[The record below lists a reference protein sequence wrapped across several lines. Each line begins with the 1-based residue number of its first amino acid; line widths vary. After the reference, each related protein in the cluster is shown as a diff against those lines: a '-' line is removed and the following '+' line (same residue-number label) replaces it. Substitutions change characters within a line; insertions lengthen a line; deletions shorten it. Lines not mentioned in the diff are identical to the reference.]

1 MEEKTAE
8 ESSSPTQ
15 VRVMLWFIP
24 RTLSTAITKCLSF
37 VDGIQIIF
45 EPYLYAYYY
54 GPERKQTGVS
64 EMYDNFLDKTNDAV
78 TDKVDLAKGFIP
90 DTCTYDWVKQTL
102 EADYPGK
109 KIVFCKDASYTL
121 DGQYDRLPQGY
132 RHTFIIRH
140 PYKLYT
146 SWRRLVQRFLQLQEP
161 FYWHE
166 LPEPIRPAKY
176 GLEEHYELYQYL
188 INHGMNPIIIDA
200 DDLQRHPE
208 SIMRKYCAAVGIPFT
223 EDLLQWPS
231 GDDILHTWMA
241 PDGLIQGNKLGNE
254 GGFYDVAL
262 QSTCFGP
269 PRETPSRASLREDVR
284 YMSDASMPFYEK
296 MYNHRIK
303 P

>member
-1 MEEKTAE
+1 MEAKAL
-8 ESSSPTQ
+8 ESQEGSQSSQDQ
-15 VRVMLWFIP
+15 VRVMLWYIP
-24 RTLSTAITKCLSF
+24 RTLSTAVTKCLSF

-45 EPYLYAYYY
+45 EPYVYAYYF
-54 GPERKQTGVS
+54 GPEGKKTTDARMSKI
-64 EMYDNFLDKTNDAV
+64 YDNFLEKTNDV
-78 TDKVDLAKGFIP
+78 GTDKVDLAKGFVP

-132 RHTFIIRH
+132 QHTFIIRH
-140 PYKLYT
+140 PYKLYK
-146 SWRRLVQRFLQLQEP
+146 SWRILVQRFLQLQEP
-161 FYWHE
+161 FNFHE
-166 LPEPIRPAKY
+166 LPEPVCQPKY

-188 INHGMNPIIIDA
+188 MNQGMNPIVIDA

-208 SIMRKYCAAVGIPFT
+208 SIMRKYCAVVGIPFT

-269 PRETPSRASLREDVR
+269 PRETPLGQ
-284 YMSDASMPFYEK
+284 
-296 MYNHRIK
+296 H
-303 P
+303 